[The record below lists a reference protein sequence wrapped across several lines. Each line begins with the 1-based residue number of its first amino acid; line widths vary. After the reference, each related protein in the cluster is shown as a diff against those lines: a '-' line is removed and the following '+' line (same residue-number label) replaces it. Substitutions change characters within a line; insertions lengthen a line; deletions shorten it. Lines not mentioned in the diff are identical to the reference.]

1 MISILT
7 KSFTSSVY
15 DIFFLVLI
23 VFLCV
28 SFLMWIALPIVLFS
42 MRNELKKLNQTLKDY
57 ISKIDNEHLIK

>member
-28 SFLMWIALPIVLFS
+28 IFLMWIALPIVLFS

>member
-1 MISILT
+1 MISTLT
-7 KSFTSSVY
+7 QSFTSSVY
-15 DIFFLVLI
+15 DIFFLALI

-42 MRNELKKLNQTLKDY
+42 MRNELKKLNQTLKEY

>member
-1 MISILT
+1 MISVLT

>member
-1 MISILT
+1 MISVLT

-28 SFLMWIALPIVLFS
+28 SFLMWIALPIILLS
-42 MRNELKKLNQTLKDY
+42 IRNEVKKLNQTLKDY
-57 ISKIDNEHLIK
+57 VTKIDNEHLIK